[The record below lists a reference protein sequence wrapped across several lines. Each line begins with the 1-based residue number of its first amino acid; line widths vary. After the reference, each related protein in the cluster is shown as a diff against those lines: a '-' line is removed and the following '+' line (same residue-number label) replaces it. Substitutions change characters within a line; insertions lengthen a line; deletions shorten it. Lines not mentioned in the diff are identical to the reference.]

1 MLNPLYCILSPD
13 YAILIA
19 MHTKPKKA
27 PPKKK
32 NFQKISYAKAPNKA
46 LSAYASSALS
56 WLRQAEFLMSAPKLD
71 LCVEDTGFEIAFA
84 GRSNAGK
91 SSAINTITNQRQLAR
106 ASKRPGRTQ
115 MINFFTLGN
124 PDQRLVDLPGY
135 GYAAVPEEM
144 KKVWQKELQNYLI
157 ERKSLTGLVLLM
169 DVRHPLQDF
178 DRMML
183 QWAKDRHLFI
193 HILLTK
199 SDKLNRGPASAA
211 LQDVKKQ
218 LKAMKLDFS
227 IQLFSSLNKEGLEEL
242 AMVMAG
248 RLNYVIDEDGKAIN
262 PAENTLNT
270 QDMSLHPD
278 VDLDG
283 LGTELNTKTTGLEG
297 INIDDIPV
305 LGEHDLEQA
314 DFEVNDLD
322 TDDLKQD

>member
-1 MLNPLYCILSPD
+1 MHTNPLYCALSPD
-13 YAILIA
+13 NAVLIA

-32 NFQKISYAKAPNKA
+32 NFQKISYAKAPDEA
-46 LSAYASSALS
+46 LSTYANSALS
-56 WLRQAEFLMSAPKLD
+56 WLRQAEFLMSAPRLE
-71 LCVEDTGFEIAFA
+71 LCVDDSGFEIAFA

-135 GYAAVPEEM
+135 GYAAVPEDM

-157 ERKSLTGLVLLM
+157 ERKSLMGLVLLM
-169 DVRHPLQDF
+169 DIRHPLQDF

-183 QWAKDRHLFI
+183 QWAKDRDLFM

-199 SDKLNRGPASAA
+199 SDKLNRGPASAV

-218 LKAMKLDFS
+218 LKAMKLEFS
-227 IQLFSSLNKEGLEEL
+227 IQLFSSASKQGVEEL

-248 RLNYVIDEDGKAIN
+248 RLNYVIDENGKAIN
-262 PAENTLNT
+262 PVQNILDT
-270 QDMSLHPD
+270 QTNVLHPD
-278 VDLDG
+278 IEMDASALD
-283 LGTELNTKTTGLEG
+283 ELATPRHTLDG
-297 INIDDIPV
+297 INIDDIPEF
-305 LGEHDLEQA
+305 GED
-314 DFEVNDLD
+314 DLD
-322 TDDLKQD
+322 ER